1 MKSIKLFILLTLI
14 AITNVCVAQSK
25 MEAAKTP
32 IKEKAKIDEGEMKTY
47 IMVFLK
53 KGPNRTHPKEEAA
66 KIQEG
71 HMAHLT
77 KMHQEGVLIM
87 AGPFMD
93 EGEIRGILVMM
104 ADEESQVKEIVEQD
118 PAIKSGRLIAEYH
131 RWYTKS
137 GTVTLP

>member
-1 MKSIKLFILLTLI
+1 MKAIKFLI
-14 AITNVCVAQSK
+14 FLSFVMIANFSLAQSK
-25 MEAAKTP
+25 MQAAKTP
-32 IKEKAKIDEGEMKTY
+32 VKEKAKIDEGEMKTY

-77 KMHQEGVLIM
+77 KMHQEGILLM

-93 EGEIRGILVMM
+93 
-104 ADEESQVKEIVEQD
+104 DEDIKGPIVFLASDALGYNTGNNLLSGGGPRVKKQTKVE
-118 PAIKSGRLIAEYH
+118 KKKN
-131 RWYTKS
+131 TN
-137 GTVTLP
+137 

>member
-1 MKSIKLFILLTLI
+1 MKAIKFLI
-14 AITNVCVAQSK
+14 FLSFVMIANFSLAQSK
-25 MEAAKTP
+25 MQAAKTP
-32 IKEKAKIDEGEMKTY
+32 VKEKAKIDEGEMKTY
-47 IMVFLK
+47 VMVFLK

-77 KMHQEGVLIM
+77 KMHQEGILLM

-93 EGEIRGILVMM
+93 DEDIKGILVML
-104 ADEESQVKEIVEQD
+104 ADEESQIKDMVEQD